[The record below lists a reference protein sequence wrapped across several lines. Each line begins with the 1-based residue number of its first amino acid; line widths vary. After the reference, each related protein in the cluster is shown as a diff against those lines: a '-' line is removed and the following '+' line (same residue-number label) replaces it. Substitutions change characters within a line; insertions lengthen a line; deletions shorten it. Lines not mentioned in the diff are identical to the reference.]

1 MPGEFKRISQTYME
15 RTTDEE
21 ILVDAGH
28 ARLRVNERRYFH
40 EELWVN
46 SDWVSGHSKALQ
58 LVPGRSVNHPDLRQP
73 LDGR

>member
-1 MPGEFKRISQTYME
+1 MPSEYKRISQTYME

-28 ARLRVNERRYFH
+28 AHRRVNERSHFH

-46 SDWVSGHSKALQ
+46 SDWDTGHSKALQ
-58 LVPGRSVNHPDLRQP
+58 LLPGRSVDHPDPRQP